1 MNDIIVN
8 IISAISIGL
17 IIYVMA
23 QLKSGYLKAI
33 IYSLPIPITVALFS
47 TGGVVNET
55 NIIGLFLLVL
65 FLWSVAYLVKKG
77 VNIYVADVVSAVLYV
92 IVGYF
97 AVTYIEVSFEVS
109 LVVYGIAWL
118 LFALMYKHKV
128 QKSVVTKKKLKPIT
142 KFSFVSVM
150 AFILFSLKGYLAG
163 IVVTFPFS
171 GVFAV
176 IESKHTLRTLA
187 ATFTRN
193 SIGILAMLATIFYLS
208 DTSLLLKVMA
218 GWASYLVVVAVVSR
232 IFKYAH

>member
-1 MNDIIVN
+1 MNDILVN
-8 IISAISIGL
+8 IISAVSIGL
-17 IIYVMA
+17 IIFVMA

-65 FLWSVAYLVKKG
+65 FLWSVSYLVKRG
-77 VNIYVADVVSAVLYV
+77 VTIYVADVVSAVLYV

-97 AVTYIEVSFEVS
+97 AVTYIEISFAAS
-109 LVVYGIAWL
+109 LLVYAIAWL
-118 LFALMYKHKV
+118 LFAVLYKHKV
-128 QKSVVTKKKLKPIT
+128 QKSVVTKKKLQPIT
-142 KFSFVSVM
+142 KFSVVTIM

-176 IESKHTLRTLA
+176 VESKGTLRTLA

-193 SIGILAMLATIFYLS
+193 SIGILAMLATIFYLG
-208 DTSLLLKVMA
+208 DTNLVIKIAA
-218 GWASYLVVVAVVSR
+218 GWASYLIVITIVSR